1 MNFISYALTM
11 RAIRPV
17 IKACPSYPRFG
28 APSQLRHPTVPSP
41 FQSHRQSHRNFH
53 IGPVIGTVLQ
63 GSQDLILS
71 FHTVTHTPWFITIPL
86 VSLGVN
92 LLFRLPLNT
101 YIHKIQHRRAKLA
114 PILQAWGTRT
124 QREIDLE
131 HVPPS
136 RRMAEVEA
144 RFGRTSSRIWKK
156 FGLQDW
162 KLYTNVLGLPFWLI
176 GIDAVRRLCGGPA
189 GILGRLFLGAGS
201 DQTDTAVT
209 AAVGAQA
216 AGEGGANNLAMPSG
230 TGASDTP
237 ADLMQAGAPLPG
249 SDMLDTV
256 AHTVAESSLT
266 TGGALWFPDL
276 TVPDPWHVL
285 PLTLSAVLVL
295 NLWPKTVAQRQAIF
309 NLDVDGGNG
318 PSTVTSPR
326 AGTAP
331 MPTLGIKGRLSLQRG
346 LLVVSFLVGPLT
358 MNLPAALHLYWI
370 TSSAVSLVTA
380 KLLTRLYPVGGNAVE
395 ACKGIELPVIRPK
408 RDTVQANKTT
418 KGVSSSRSRSS
429 T

>member
-1 MNFISYALTM
+1 M

-17 IKACPSYPRFG
+17 IKACPRCPRLG
-28 APSQLRHPTVPSP
+28 APSQLRPPIVPSP

-53 IGPVIGTVLQ
+53 IGPAIGTVLQ

-114 PILQAWGTRT
+114 PILQAWGTRI

-131 HVPPS
+131 RVLPS

-144 RFGRTSSRIWKK
+144 RFSRISSRIWKK

-189 GILGRLFLGAGS
+189 GILGRLFLGAGA
-201 DQTDTAVT
+201 DQTDAAATP
-209 AAVGAQA
+209 AVGAKPA
-216 AGEGGANNLAMPSG
+216 EGGADNTAMLSG
-230 TGASDTP
+230 TGASGTP
-237 ADLMQAGAPLPG
+237 ADLVPPGAPLPG
-249 SDMLDTV
+249 GDMLDTV
-256 AHTVAESSLT
+256 AHTVAESSLA
-266 TGGALWFPDL
+266 TGGVLWFPDL

-295 NLWPKTVAQRQAIF
+295 NLWPKTVAQRQAVF
-309 NLDVDGGNG
+309 NIDGGGG
-318 PSTVTSPR
+318 PPAAASPR

-331 MPTLGIKGRLSLQRG
+331 MRTLGMKGRLSLQRG

-358 MNLPAALHLYWI
+358 MNLPAALHMYWI
-370 TSSAVSLVTA
+370 TSSAVSFATA
-380 KLLTRLYPVGGNAVE
+380 KVLTRLYPVGGNAVE
-395 ACKGIELPVIRPK
+395 ACKGIELPVVRPK
-408 RDTVQANKTT
+408 RDTLQANKTA
-418 KGVSSSRSRSS
+418 KGVSKAVSPNRSS
-429 T
+429 SS